1 MVLENPPLKLWVF
14 FHNAHDCVCID
25 GMHTDVCVNIVQI
38 DETADIY
45 GFLAETVGAVWTWT
59 ELFYMYHYEWLY
71 YINGSSFI

>member
-1 MVLENPPLKLWVF
+1 
-14 FHNAHDCVCID
+14 
-25 GMHTDVCVNIVQI
+25 MHTDVCVNIVQI

-71 YINGSSFI
+71 YINGSSL